1 MYISGLEHA
10 RMLIL
15 SDYVLMASLNTIYKY
30 YAEFDKSKHL
40 CMLLTERTHLTMY
53 IHMKST
59 YKIKV
64 GHKNCV
70 IALNSFDSDPLCYA

>member
-1 MYISGLEHA
+1 MYIY
-10 RMLIL
+10 I
-15 SDYVLMASLNTIYKY
+15 YVEI
-30 YAEFDKSKHL
+30 DKAKHL
-40 CMLLTERTHLTMY
+40 CTLLTERTHLTMY

-70 IALNSFDSDPLCYA
+70 IPLNSFDSDPLCCT